1 MFTQPVTPKLCTGF
15 GLALLA
21 LGLASCGAQTS
32 NSAVATPRYFCG
44 QDAQGTYTTY
54 AETPR
59 GKQAIIRWKSEYFT
73 ASGWT
78 PQARCQE
85 VSPKFQ
91 QAADNNQ
98 LNYITNDT
106 QNNLPVVCAAINDNE
121 RCGLMLFTLR
131 PEDNPQTIR
140 EMLIDMGKGSAMN
153 PIPQSGSFK
162 VHIPLSEILQNAPLE

>member
-1 MFTQPVTPKLCTGF
+1 MFTPPFTPKLCTGF
-15 GLALLA
+15 GLTLLA

-32 NSAVATPRYFCG
+32 NSAVATPRFFCG
-44 QDAQGTYTTY
+44 QDSQGTYTTY

-59 GKQAIIRWKSEYFT
+59 GQQAFIRWKSEYFT
-73 ASGWT
+73 TSGWT
-78 PQARCQE
+78 PEARCQE

-106 QNNLPVVCAAINDNE
+106 QNNLPVVCAAIDETE

-131 PEDNPQTIR
+131 PEDDPKTIR
-140 EMLIDMGKGSAMN
+140 EMLRELGRGSAMG

-162 VHIPLSEILQNAPLE
+162 VYVPLSDILQNAPIE

>member
-1 MFTQPVTPKLCTGF
+1 MFTQPFTTQLCTGF

-21 LGLASCGAQTS
+21 LGLASCGAQNS
-32 NSAVATPRYFCG
+32 NSAVATPRFFCG
-44 QDAQGTYTTY
+44 QDPQGTYITY

-59 GKQAIIRWKSEYFT
+59 GKQAFIRWKSDYFT

-78 PQARCQE
+78 PEARCQE

-106 QNNLPVVCAAINDNE
+106 LNDLPVLCAAINDNE

-131 PEDNPQTIR
+131 PEDDPKAVQ
-140 EMLIDMGKGSAMN
+140 ELLIQMGKGSSMG
-153 PIPQSGSFK
+153 PIPQSGSYK
-162 VHIPLSEILQNAPLE
+162 VHIPLSDIFQNLPIE